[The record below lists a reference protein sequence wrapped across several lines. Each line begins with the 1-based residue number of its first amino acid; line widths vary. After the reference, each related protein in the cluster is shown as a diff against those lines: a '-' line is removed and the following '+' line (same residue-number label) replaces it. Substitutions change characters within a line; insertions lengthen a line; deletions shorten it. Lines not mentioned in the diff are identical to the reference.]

1 MTAVPFSKDEQR
13 RIDSAK
19 RYEKAAA
26 QLRKEAEDA
35 RRQRQIIEDERIVLK
50 KAEEDRQRDI
60 EFAKLRRAQQL
71 DKFERG
77 LTVMESHFRERIGLY
92 DAQLSSFNKTNSAL
106 GGDVIITIRLKAK
119 P

>member
-1 MTAVPFSKDEQR
+1 MTAVPFSEAEQR

-35 RRQRQIIEDERIVLK
+35 RSTRQRVEDARIKLLK
-50 KAEEDRQRDI
+50 AAEEIR
-60 EFAKLRRAQQL
+60 EKEEYAKLRKAQQV
-71 DKFERG
+71 DKFTRG
-77 LTVMESHFRERIGLY
+77 LKVMESHFRERVGLY
-92 DAQLSSFNKTNSAL
+92 DATVTSLNVTNTAAT
-106 GGDVIITIRLKAK
+106 GYVTMTITLKAK

>member
-1 MTAVPFSKDEQR
+1 MTAVPFSEAEQR

-35 RRQRQIIEDERIVLK
+35 RSTRQR
-50 KAEEDRQRDI
+50 AEEIREKEEYAR
-60 EFAKLRRAQQL
+60 LRKAQQA
-71 DKFERG
+71 DKFQRG
-77 LTVMESHFRERIGLY
+77 LMVMESHFRERVGLY
-92 DAQLSSFNKTNSAL
+92 DAQVQSLHRAHNPDGSVTL
-106 GGDVIITIRLKAK
+106 TIRLKAK